1 MHVKRRWS
9 GALVAAGL
17 AAVSITAC
25 SPPEDKVPS
34 IGYSFDNNVDTYNAR
49 TVDGAASGARQAFT
63 RVQVGFSYLGPEGD
77 ALSDNDIGTTA
88 IVPGD
93 TLTVQYTIAPAAT
106 YSDGAP
112 MACDDLVLAWAAN
125 SGRFATDRPMFDAA
139 STAGYSDIERIDCV
153 PGAKEATV
161 VFAAG
166 RNYDNWRA
174 LFGATDL
181 LPAHVAARAV
191 GVANVVDPIL
201 GGDDEVVSR
210 IADFWNTGW
219 TLTPGAIDTSLL
231 PSAGPYRVESYTVED
246 GLVLVANDAWWG
258 IPPETEQVVVWPKG
272 TDAAAKVADGSL
284 DVIDQGAGALDAVG
298 ATEGFATT
306 SQPSRGVEQLTF
318 ATQGVLAEASAR
330 RAVAACIPR
339 SDLFD
344 TLGHPGFEVA
354 AAGLGAG
361 VVDSRL
367 VQPGTLEYPSV
378 ATVVGDRYQ
387 RSNLDQA
394 GKELVGADESD
405 LTVRVGYL
413 GPDARRAEEVRRM
426 AADCAAAGI
435 TVQDASSPEF
445 TPSALRSGAVDAVL
459 GNSGSLPGPSGSASG
474 VVARYSLRT
483 GTGLNVGGYS
493 NARIDSI
500 IDQLAVT
507 EDPER
512 VLALA
517 TEGEKILWNDMPSL
531 PLYNEPRTTVV
542 SDGMQDVV
550 PNPTAA
556 GAGWNMDRWVL
567 LR

>member
-1 MHVKRRWS
+1 MKRRWS

>member
-9 GALVAAGL
+9 AALVAAGV

-25 SPPEDKVPS
+25 SSPEDKVPS
-34 IGYSFDNNVDTYNAR
+34 IGYSFDNVVDTYNAR

-77 ALSDNDIGTTA
+77 ALSDNDIGTTEV
-88 IVPGD
+88 VPGD
-93 TLTVQYTIAPAAT
+93 TLTVQYSIAPAAK

-125 SGRFATDRPMFDAA
+125 SGRFAADGPLFDAA
-139 STAGYSDIERIDCV
+139 SSAGYSDIQRIDCV

-161 VFAAG
+161 VFAPG
-166 RNYDNWRA
+166 RSYQNWRA

-181 LPAHVAARAV
+181 LPAHVAARAA
-191 GVANVVDPIL
+191 GVPNVVDPIL
-201 GGDDEVVSR
+201 ADDNDVVGR
-210 IADFWNTGW
+210 IAEFWNTGW

-231 PSAGPYRVESYTVED
+231 PSAGPYRVESYTAD
-246 GLVLVANDAWWG
+246 GGLVLVANEAWWG

-272 TDAAAKVADGSL
+272 TDVAAKVADGSL
-284 DVIDQGAGALDAVG
+284 DVLDHGAGAIDLG
-298 ATEGFATT
+298 TTEGFVT
-306 SQPSRGVEQLTF
+306 SEEPSRGLEQLTF
-318 ATQGVLAEASAR
+318 ATQGVLADASAR

-344 TLGHPGFEVA
+344 TLGHPGSDA
-354 AAGLGAG
+354 PAAGLGSG
-361 VVDSRL
+361 IVDARL
-367 VQPGTLEYPSV
+367 VQLDTLEYPAV
-378 ATVVGDRYQ
+378 ATVVGDRYR
-387 RSNLDQA
+387 RSDLDQA
-394 GKELVGADESD
+394 GKELAAAGESA
-405 LTVRVGYL
+405 LTVRVGYR
-413 GPDARRAEEVRRM
+413 GPDARRAQEVGRM

-435 TVQDASSPEF
+435 TVVDASSPEF
-445 TPSALRSGAVDAVL
+445 TPSALRGGAVDAVL
-459 GNSGSLPGPSGSASG
+459 GSSGSLPGPSGSAG
-474 VVARYSLRT
+474 GAVARYSLRT
-483 GTGLNVGGYS
+483 GIGLNVGGYS
-493 NARIDSI
+493 NGRIDSI
-500 IDQLAVT
+500 VDQLAVT
-507 EDPER
+507 DDPER

-517 TEGEKILWNDMPSL
+517 TEGENILWNDMPSL

>member
-9 GALVAAGL
+9 AALVAASVG
-17 AAVSITAC
+17 AVSITAC
-25 SPPEDKVPS
+25 SSPEDKVPS
-34 IGYSFDNNVDTYNAR
+34 IGYSFDNVVNTYNAR
-49 TVDGAASGARQAFT
+49 TVDGAASGARLAFT

-77 ALSDNDIGTTA
+77 ALSDNDIGTVSV
-88 IVPGD
+88 VPGD
-93 TLTVQYTIAPAAT
+93 TLTVQYSIAAAAT

-125 SGRFATDRPMFDAA
+125 SGSFATDRPLFDAA

-161 VFAAG
+161 VFASG
-166 RNYDNWRA
+166 RSYQNWRA

-181 LPAHVAARAV
+181 LPAHVAARAA
-191 GVANVVDPIL
+191 GVPNVVDPIL
-201 GGDDEVVSR
+201 AEDDDAVSR

-219 TLTPGAIDTSLL
+219 TLTPGSIDLSLL
-231 PSAGPYRVESYTVED
+231 PSAGPYRIESYTDED

-258 IPPETEQVVVWPKG
+258 IPPQTEQVVVWPKG
-272 TDAAAKVADGSL
+272 TDLAAKSADGSL
-284 DVIDQGAGALDAVG
+284 DVVDHGAGAVDLG
-298 ATEGFATT
+298 ITEGFTT
-306 SQPSRGVEQLTF
+306 TEEPSRGVEQLTF
-318 ATQGVLAEASAR
+318 ATQGVLADASAR

-344 TLGHPGFEVA
+344 TLGHPGFEAA

-367 VQPGTLEYPSV
+367 VRPDTLEYPSV

-387 RSNLDQA
+387 RSDLDQA
-394 GKELVGADESD
+394 SRELEAAGENA
-405 LTVRVGYL
+405 LTVRVGYR
-413 GPDARRAEEVRRM
+413 GPDARRAQVVSRM

-435 TVQDASSPEF
+435 TVEDASSPDF
-445 TPSALRSGAVDAVL
+445 TPSALRAGAVDAVL
-459 GNSGSLPGPSGSASG
+459 GSSGSLPGPSGSAAM
-474 VVARYSLRT
+474 VTARYSLRT
-483 GTGLNVGGYS
+483 GIGTNVGGYS
-493 NARIDSI
+493 NGRIDAI
-500 IDQLAVT
+500 VDQLAVT
-507 EDPER
+507 DDPER
-512 VLALA
+512 ILALA
-517 TEGEKILWNDMPSL
+517 TEGENILWNDMPSL
-531 PLYNEPRTTVV
+531 PLYNEPRTTIV

>member
-9 GALVAAGL
+9 AALVAASVG
-17 AAVSITAC
+17 AVSITAC
-25 SPPEDKVPS
+25 SSPEDKVPS
-34 IGYSFDNNVDTYNAR
+34 IGYSFDNVVNTYNAR

-77 ALSDNDIGTTA
+77 ALSDNDIGTATV
-88 IVPGD
+88 VPGD
-93 TLTVQYTIAPAAT
+93 TLTVQYSIAPAAT

-125 SGRFATDRPMFDAA
+125 SGRFATDRPLFDAA

-161 VFAAG
+161 VFASG
-166 RNYDNWRA
+166 RSYQNWRA

-181 LPAHVAARAV
+181 LPAHVAARAA
-191 GVANVVDPIL
+191 GVPNVVDPIL
-201 GGDDEVVSR
+201 GEDDDVVSR

-219 TLTPGAIDTSLL
+219 TLTPGSIDLSLL
-231 PSAGPYRVESYTVED
+231 PSAGPYRVESYSAED

-258 IPPETEQVVVWPKG
+258 NPPETAQVVVWPKG
-272 TDAAAKVADGSL
+272 TDLTAKAADGSL
-284 DVIDQGAGALDAVG
+284 DVIDHGAGAVDLG
-298 ATEGFATT
+298 TPEGFTT
-306 SQPSRGVEQLTF
+306 TEQPSRGVEQLTF
-318 ATQGVLAEASAR
+318 ATQGVLADASAR

-344 TLGHPGFEVA
+344 TLGHPGFEAA
-354 AAGLGAG
+354 AAGLGSG
-361 VVDSRL
+361 LVDSRL
-367 VQPGTLEYPSV
+367 VQPDTLEYPSV
-378 ATVVGDRYQ
+378 AAVVGDRYQ
-387 RSNLDQA
+387 RSDLDQA
-394 GKELVGADESD
+394 GRELEAAGVDA
-405 LTVRVGYL
+405 LTVRVGYR
-413 GPDARRAEEVRRM
+413 GPDARRAQVVSRM

-435 TVQDASSPEF
+435 TVEDASSPDF
-445 TPSALRSGAVDAVL
+445 TPSALRAGAVDAVL
-459 GNSGSLPGPSGSASG
+459 GSSGSLPGPSGSAAA
-474 VVARYSLRT
+474 VTARYSLRT
-483 GTGLNVGGYS
+483 GIGLNVGGYS
-493 NARIDSI
+493 NGRIDSI
-500 IDQLAVT
+500 VDQLAVT
-507 EDPER
+507 DDPER
-512 VLALA
+512 ILALA
-517 TEGEKILWNDMPSL
+517 TEGENILWNDMPSL

>member
-9 GALVAAGL
+9 AALAVAGL
-17 AAVSITAC
+17 AAVSVTAC
-25 SPPEDKVPS
+25 SSAEDKVPS
-34 IGYSFDNNVDTYNAR
+34 IGYSFDNVVNTYNAR

-77 ALSDNDIGTTA
+77 ALSDNDIGTVSV
-88 IVPGD
+88 VPGD
-93 TLTVQYTIAPAAT
+93 VLTVQYSIAPAAT
-106 YSDGAP
+106 YSDGTP

-125 SGRFATDRPMFDAA
+125 SGRFATDGPLFDAA
-139 STAGYSDIERIDCV
+139 STAGYSDIQRIDCV

-161 VFAAG
+161 VFAPG
-166 RNYDNWRA
+166 RSYQNWRA

-181 LPAHVAARAV
+181 LPAHVAARAA
-191 GVANVVDPIL
+191 GVPNVVDPVL
-201 GGDDEVVSR
+201 AEDDDVVSR
-210 IADFWNTGW
+210 IAEFWNTGW
-219 TLTPGAIDTSLL
+219 TLTPGSIDLALL
-231 PSAGPYRVESYTVED
+231 PSAGPYIIDSYTAED

-258 IPPETEQVVVWPKG
+258 IPPETERVVVWPKG
-272 TDAAAKVADGSL
+272 ADLAAKSTDGSL
-284 DVIDQGAGALDAVG
+284 DVVDHGAGAVDLG
-298 ATEGFATT
+298 AAEGFTT
-306 SQPSRGVEQLTF
+306 TEEPSRGVEQLTF

-344 TLGHPGFEVA
+344 TLGHPGFDA
-354 AAGLGAG
+354 ASAGLGSG

-367 VQPGTLEYPSV
+367 VQPDTLEYPSV
-378 ATVVGDRYQ
+378 ATAVGDRYQ
-387 RSNLDQA
+387 RSDLDQA
-394 GKELVGADESD
+394 SRELDAAGESA
-405 LTVRVGYL
+405 LTVRVGYR
-413 GPDARRAEEVRRM
+413 GPDARRAQVVSRM

-435 TVQDASSPEF
+435 TVQDVSSPDF
-445 TPSALRSGAVDAVL
+445 TPSALRAGAVDAVL
-459 GNSGSLPGPSGSASG
+459 GSSGSLPGPSGSAAA
-474 VVARYSLRT
+474 VTARYSLRT
-483 GTGLNVGGYS
+483 GIGLNVGGYS
-493 NARIDSI
+493 NGRIDSI
-500 IDQLAVT
+500 VDQLAVT
-507 EDPER
+507 DDPER

-517 TEGEKILWNDMPSL
+517 TEGENILWNDMPSL

>member
-1 MHVKRRWS
+1 MKRRWS
-9 GALVAAGL
+9 AALVAASVG
-17 AAVSITAC
+17 AVSITAC
-25 SPPEDKVPS
+25 SSPEDKVPS
-34 IGYSFDNNVDTYNAR
+34 IGYSFDNVVDTYNAR

-77 ALSDNDIGTTA
+77 ALSDNDIGTVSV
-88 IVPGD
+88 VPGD
-93 TLTVQYTIAPAAT
+93 TLTVQYSIAPAAT

-125 SGRFATDRPMFDAA
+125 SGKFATDRPLFDAA

-161 VFAAG
+161 VFASG
-166 RNYDNWRA
+166 RSYQNWRA

-181 LPAHVAARAV
+181 LPAHVAARAA
-191 GVANVVDPIL
+191 GVPNVVDPIL
-201 GGDDEVVSR
+201 AEDDDVVTR

-219 TLTPGAIDTSLL
+219 TLTPGSIDLALL
-231 PSAGPYRVESYTVED
+231 PSAGPYRIESYTAED

-258 IPPETEQVVVWPKG
+258 NPPQTQQVVVWPKG
-272 TDAAAKVADGSL
+272 TDLAAKSADGSL
-284 DVIDQGAGALDAVG
+284 DVIDHGAGAVDLG
-298 ATEGFATT
+298 TTEGFTT
-306 SQPSRGVEQLTF
+306 TEEPSRGVEQLTF
-318 ATQGVLAEASAR
+318 ATQGVLADASAR

-344 TLGHPGFEVA
+344 TLGHPGFEA
-354 AAGLGAG
+354 EAAGLGSG

-367 VQPGTLEYPSV
+367 VQPDTLEYPSV

-387 RSNLDQA
+387 RSDLDQA
-394 GKELVGADESD
+394 SRELEAAGVNA
-405 LTVRVGYL
+405 LTVRVGYR
-413 GPDARRAEEVRRM
+413 GPDARRAQVVSRM

-435 TVQDASSPEF
+435 TVEDASSPDF
-445 TPSALRSGAVDAVL
+445 TPSALRAGAVDAVL
-459 GNSGSLPGPSGSASG
+459 GSSGSLPGPSGSAAA
-474 VVARYSLRT
+474 VTARYSLRT
-483 GTGLNVGGYS
+483 GIGLNVGGYS
-493 NARIDSI
+493 NGRIDSI
-500 IDQLAVT
+500 VDQLAVT
-507 EDPER
+507 DDPER

-517 TEGEKILWNDMPSL
+517 TEGENILWNDMPSL